1 LFFLCK
7 QNNKYYPKSTHT
19 ISKLGIRIR
28 IKVFTLKYSV
38 VNLASLISFFSD
50 TNKSNKLVNSLLDKF
65 ISLFEI
71 KRRVGRASSINL

>member
-1 LFFLCK
+1 MV
-7 QNNKYYPKSTHT
+7 Y
-19 ISKLGIRIR
+19 
-28 IKVFTLKYSV
+28 
-38 VNLASLISFFSD
+38 VNLVSLISFFSD